1 MRIEWDMGTGK
12 MDMDNSSETT
22 YDDEVMCAGWNPDL
36 VAVRL
41 QEVAASGQHQEVGPM
56 PADMAAMDVDA
67 FLKKVYRFQR

>member
-1 MRIEWDMGTGK
+1 MKIEKDMGTGE
-12 MDMDNSSETT
+12 METDRSSETT

-41 QEVAASGQHQEVGPM
+41 QEVAASGQHQEVHPM
-56 PADMAAMDVDA
+56 PADLAAVDVDA

>member
-1 MRIEWDMGTGK
+1 MRIELDMGTGQ
-12 MDMDNSSETT
+12 MEMESSSETT

-41 QEVAASGQHQEVGPM
+41 QEVAASGQHEEVSPL
-56 PADMAAMDVDA
+56 PADLAAVDVDA